1 MNAVLFQL
9 LQAACIIALAG
20 HFYAAVGGW
29 LARQPAPVPAI
40 DPARAA
46 RGAAAR
52 KVYNRP
58 RGRK

>member
-9 LQAACIIALAG
+9 LQAACIVAVAG
-20 HFYAAVGGW
+20 HFYAAVGGL
-29 LARQPAPVPAI
+29 LARRPAPVPVI
-40 DPARAA
+40 DPARGTS
-46 RGAAAR
+46 GAATR